1 MNEFFRHQV
10 LNIQG
15 VDITLFRSNR
25 AKNLNITIKP
35 FMGVLVSVPYSLSFK
50 KAKEVTEQRINWIKS
65 HLSKMKKAEDMLTLF
80 NLDTKFQ
87 TRAHHLDIKASDTD
101 KVRSI
106 VRNNKISIKIP
117 YSNKMEDAKVQI
129 EIRKAIE
136 RAWRKEAK
144 GYLPLRVKELAE
156 KYKFKYK
163 NVAIK
168 NAKTRWGSCS
178 FINNINL
185 SLHLMRLPDHL
196 IDYVIL
202 HELVHTKIK
211 NHSRDFWQLLDI
223 VSGNAKKL
231 DREVK
236 EYKIQIY

>member
-1 MNEFFRHQV
+1 MEEEV
-10 LNIQG
+10 LDIKG
-15 VDITLFRSNR
+15 VDVAFFRSNR
-25 AKNLNITIKP
+25 AKRLNITIKP
-35 FMGVLVSVPYSLSFK
+35 FTGVRVSVPHSVSFK
-50 KAKEVTEQRINWIKS
+50 KAKQATEERIDWIKS
-65 HLSKMKKAEDMLTLF
+65 HLSKMQNAEDLFTVF

-87 TRAHHLDIKASDTD
+87 TRTHHLDMKVSDTD
-101 KVRSI
+101 TLKSV
-106 VRNNKISIKIP
+106 VRNNKINVSIPK
-117 YSNKMEDAKVQI
+117 SNKVEDAEVQN

-144 GYLPLRVKELAE
+144 EYLPERVKELAA
-156 KYKFKYK
+156 KHKFHYK

-178 FINNINL
+178 FDNNINL

-196 IDYVIL
+196 VDYVIL
-202 HELVHTKIK
+202 HELVHTKVK

-236 EYKIQIY
+236 EYRIQIY

>member
-1 MNEFFRHQV
+1 MEEQV
-10 LNIQG
+10 LNIQS
-15 VDITLFRSNR
+15 VEVTLFRSDR
-25 AKNLNITIKP
+25 AKSLNITIKP
-35 FMGVLVSVPYSLSFK
+35 FTGVRVSVPHTISFK
-50 KAKEVTEQRINWIKS
+50 KAKQATEQRIGWIKS
-65 HLSKMKKAEDMLTLF
+65 HLSKMQKAEDLFTVF

-87 TRAHHLDIKASDTD
+87 TRTHHLEINVSDTD
-101 KVRSI
+101 TLRSV
-106 VRNNKISIKIP
+106 VRNNKISVTIP
-117 YSNKMEDAKVQI
+117 QSNKIADAEVQN

-144 GYLPLRVKELAE
+144 EYLPLRVKVLAAKHKFE
-156 KYKFKYK
+156 YKK
-163 NVAIK
+163 VAIK

-178 FINNINL
+178 FDNSINL

-196 IDYVIL
+196 VDYVIL

-236 EYKIQIY
+236 DCRIQIY

>member
-1 MNEFFRHQV
+1 MEEQAVDIKGVDVAFFRSH
-10 LNIQG
+10 
-15 VDITLFRSNR
+15 R
-25 AKNLNITIKP
+25 AKSLNITIKP
-35 FMGVLVSVPYSLSFK
+35 FTGVRVSVPVSISFK
-50 KAKEVTEQRINWIKS
+50 KAKEATEQRIGWIKQ
-65 HLSKMKKAEDMLTLF
+65 HLSKMQKAEDLF
-80 NLDTKFQ
+80 TVFNFDTKFQ
-87 TRAHHLDIKASDTD
+87 TRSHHLEMKVSDTD
-101 KVRSI
+101 TLRSV
-106 VRNNKISIKIP
+106 VRNNKISISIP
-117 YSNKMEDAKVQI
+117 QSNKIEDAEVQN

-144 GYLPLRVKELAE
+144 AYLPNRVSKSAA
-156 KYKFKYK
+156 KHKFNYK

-178 FINNINL
+178 SDNNINL
-185 SLHLMRLPDHL
+185 NLHLMRLPDYL

-211 NHSRDFWQLLDI
+211 NHSKTFWQLLDT

-236 EYKIQIY
+236 DYKIQIY

>member
-1 MNEFFRHQV
+1 MEEQ
-10 LNIQG
+10 LLDIKG
-15 VDITLFRSNR
+15 VDVAFFRSNR
-25 AKNLNITIKP
+25 AKRLNITIKP
-35 FMGVLVSVPYSLSFK
+35 FTGVRVSVPHSVSFK
-50 KAKEVTEQRINWIKS
+50 KAKQATEERIDWIKS
-65 HLSKMKKAEDMLTLF
+65 HLSKMQKAEDLFTVF

-87 TRAHHLDIKASDTD
+87 TRTHHLDMKVSDTD
-101 KVRSI
+101 TLKSV
-106 VRNNKISIKIP
+106 VRNNKINVSIPK
-117 YSNKMEDAKVQI
+117 SNKVEDAEVQN
-129 EIRKAIE
+129 EVRKAIE

-144 GYLPLRVKELAE
+144 EYLPERVKELAE
-156 KYKFKYK
+156 KHKFHYK

-178 FINNINL
+178 FDNNINL

-196 IDYVIL
+196 VDYVIL
-202 HELVHTKIK
+202 HELVHTKVK

-236 EYKIQIY
+236 EYRIQIY

>member
-1 MNEFFRHQV
+1 MEDQV

-15 VDITLFRSNR
+15 VDVTLFRSHR
-25 AKNLNITIKP
+25 AKSLNITIKP
-35 FMGVLVSVPYSLSFK
+35 FTGVRVSVPHSLSFK
-50 KAKEVTEQRINWIKS
+50 KAKEATEQRINWIKS
-65 HLSKMKKAEDMLTLF
+65 NLSKMQKAEDMFTVF

-87 TRAHHLDIKASDTD
+87 TRAHHLDIKVSDTE
-101 KVRSI
+101 KIRSV
-106 VRNNKISIKIP
+106 VRNNTIAVTIP
-117 YSNKMEDAKVQI
+117 YSNKMEDAEVQI

-144 GYLPLRVKELAE
+144 DYLPLRVKELAE
-156 KYKFKYK
+156 KHKFEYK

-178 FINNINL
+178 FNNNINL

-236 EYKIQIY
+236 DCRIQIY

>member
-1 MNEFFRHQV
+1 MEEQV
-10 LNIQG
+10 LNIQS
-15 VDITLFRSNR
+15 VEVTLFRSDR
-25 AKNLNITIKP
+25 AKSLNITIKP
-35 FMGVLVSVPYSLSFK
+35 FTGVRVSVPHTISFK
-50 KAKEVTEQRINWIKS
+50 KAKEATEQRIGWIKS
-65 HLSKMKKAEDMLTLF
+65 HLSKMQKAEDLFTVF

-87 TRAHHLDIKASDTD
+87 TRTHHLEIKVSDTD
-101 KVRSI
+101 TLRSV
-106 VRNNKISIKIP
+106 VRNNKISVAIP
-117 YSNKMEDAKVQI
+117 QSNKIADAEVQN

-144 GYLPLRVKELAE
+144 EYLPLRVKVLAAKHKFE
-156 KYKFKYK
+156 YKK
-163 NVAIK
+163 VAIK

-178 FINNINL
+178 FDNSINL

-196 IDYVIL
+196 VDYVIL

-236 EYKIQIY
+236 DCRIQIY